1 MSNRVISFHPENRP
15 SSASKIHPPVINKCR
30 RFSTGSCKRSHTDGG
45 ALPLFALCSMLLF
58 LLFCLLLLT
67 LTGNRLHQEVLA
79 YTIAPKS
86 LQIHVIDNWW
96 GVLYP
101 PAALS
106 GGVVP
111 EENTKNQSADSVS
124 DALISDNEIN
134 WMSQK
139 KYIFFDMF
147 KNKKDTALISSKTD
161 PMACSNHSELS
172 GTASTS
178 KTTTEPSVSSS
189 NSKPAAT
196 HTVSADSN
204 PPDKAHAS
212 SDNSITLRVTCRFLS
227 FLPGG
232 SER

>member
-1 MSNRVISFHPENRP
+1 MFNRVISFHLENRS
-15 SSASKIHPPVINKCR
+15 SSASRIHPPVTNKCR
-30 RFSTGSCKRSHTDGG
+30 RFSTGSCKLSHTDSG
-45 ALPLFALCSMLLF
+45 ALPLFALCSMLFF

-79 YTIAPKS
+79 YTLAPKS

-101 PAALS
+101 PPTLS

-124 DALISDNEIN
+124 DALISDNDMN

-139 KYIFFDMF
+139 KHIFFDIER
-147 KNKKDTALISSKTD
+147 KET
-161 PMACSNHSELS
+161 
-172 GTASTS
+172 
-178 KTTTEPSVSSS
+178 
-189 NSKPAAT
+189 
-196 HTVSADSN
+196 
-204 PPDKAHAS
+204 AS
-212 SDNSITLRVTCRFLS
+212 SDHSVTLRVTCRFLS